1 DLLPLAGDCTYARA
15 RAARRVA
22 RAGQDAALRGL
33 PIPVVDLNDRVC
45 AAARCGVVVGGVVAF
60 TDDDHLTA
68 SFARAQAPVLGARL
82 AAAVP
87 ALR

>member
-1 DLLPLAGDCTYARA
+1 
-15 RAARRVA
+15 
-22 RAGQDAALRGL
+22 
-33 PIPVVDLNDRVC
+33 VVQGRT
-45 AAARCGVVVGGVVAF
+45 VVF

-68 SFARAQAPVLGARL
+68 SFTRAQAPVLGARL